1 MSQESSAIT
10 TKASSLAAQVRAD
23 IIRGVFPPGSKLPT
37 KDLSER
43 YGVSLIPMREALSR
57 LASSGFV
64 VAEDQRGFRVA
75 SVSATELTD
84 ITNARVFVE
93 QEALRQS
100 IAHGDLDW
108 EAKLI
113 SIHHRLDHLPLQD
126 VQQLSIA
133 TEWEQAH
140 DAFHAA
146 LLAACDSKWL
156 LNLSQILREQSA
168 RYRHISVRAGRSEA
182 ASRRD
187 VAAEHRAL
195 LSAAL
200 KRDFLKATELLA
212 KHFLTTR
219 DLVLESTAPAST
231 GNTPAG
237 AANASFTHLAR

>member
-1 MSQESSAIT
+1 MSQDSTAIT

-37 KDLSER
+37 KDLSDR

-75 SVSATELTD
+75 AVSATELTD
-84 ITNARVFVE
+84 ITNVRVFVE
-93 QEALRQS
+93 QEALRRS
-100 IAHGDLDW
+100 ITHGDLDW

-113 SIHHRLDHLPLQD
+113 SIHHRLGHLPLRD
-126 VQQLSIA
+126 GQQLSIA

-156 LNLSQILREQSA
+156 LNLSQILREQST
-168 RYRHISVRAGRSEA
+168 RYRHISVRAGRSNA
-182 ASRRD
+182 ATRRN

-195 LSAAL
+195 LDAAL
-200 KRDFLKATELLA
+200 KRDALTATELLA
-212 KHFLTTR
+212 RHFLTTKE
-219 DLVLESTAPAST
+219 LVLESTAPPDAA
-231 GNTPAG
+231 NTPA
-237 AANASFTHLAR
+237 AAAHASVAHLER